1 MLWQRADQQEQPLWR
16 LGVRIESVDD
26 ARRLTWLVRQ
36 CGQARV
42 RAAARRRTA
51 DLAPRPQAV
60 AAELRVQLPEEGAAA
75 WMPQPRWRAWPANV
89 SSRL

>member
-1 MLWQRADQQEQPLWR
+1 MWR
-16 LGVRIESVDD
+16 LGVRIESADD
-26 ARRLTWLVRQ
+26 ARRLSWLVRQ
-36 CGQARV
+36 CGEARV

-51 DLAPRPQAV
+51 DLAPRAQAV
-60 AAELRVQLPEEGAAA
+60 AAELRVELPEEGGAD